1 MSKLNQNFS
10 KQVNFKLHYDFFW
23 YNDELRQRQFYHM
36 FIILPQRDYL
46 KSAPDELAEG
56 SEGYEGKK
64 KQRSVFLHPPKGFH
78 DFPTKLPN
86 NLQQQGFSWVFS

>member
-36 FIILPQRDYL
+36 FIILPQRVFL
-46 KSAPDELAEG
+46 KSAPDELVEG

-64 KQRSVFLHPPKGFH
+64 KTEICFFASS
-78 DFPTKLPN
+78 
-86 NLQQQGFSWVFS
+86 QGFP